1 MVDYRGDQIEI
12 IENEFIQVSLDLKIS
27 QGLGY
32 LLV

>member
-1 MVDYRGDQIEI
+1 MVDYHGDQIEI
-12 IENEFIQVSLDLKIS
+12 IEIEFTQVSLDLKTS

>member
-1 MVDYRGDQIEI
+1 MVNYPGDQMEI
-12 IENEFIQVSLDLKIS
+12 IEIEFTQVSLDLKIS